1 MYLSQLQDT
10 PKFHKCSCQKVVAQA
25 KGASQPVQA
34 RASETE
40 GRASRRQCW
49 KWSVKWQSRQSSQ
62 LAHYPPFVQ
71 FPSLSLLPL
80 PSGCT
85 FCNSRVKADMASLPP
100 STVAS
105 RRRARGARF
114 AASPWWRVWR
124 STSPAARAM
133 CAAPVA
139 AFAVAYTV
147 VVRQSA
153 FQGQQR
159 AFTSL
164 MLPGGICNQPL
175 KTAAATRALAALFAC
190 VVVAM
195 AIICRGL
202 SMGRAVQK
210 FRTPAKGPSPP
221 PQPSK

>member
-1 MYLSQLQDT
+1 M
-10 PKFHKCSCQKVVAQA
+10 A
-25 KGASQPVQA
+25 KP
-34 RASETE
+34 TE
-40 GRASRRQCW
+40 S
-49 KWSVKWQSRQSSQ
+49 QSSQ
-62 LAHYPPFVQ
+62 LAHYPPFAQ
-71 FPSLSLLPL
+71 SLSLLPL

-114 AASPWWRVWR
+114 ASPWWRVWR
-124 STSPAARAM
+124 STSPAARAPY
-133 CAAPVA
+133 APRRWQPSK
-139 AFAVAYTV
+139 FAYTV

-175 KTAAATRALAALFAC
+175 QTAATRALAALCAC
-190 VVVAM
+190 VVTM
-195 AIICRGL
+195 ATIRRGL

-210 FRTPAKGPSPP
+210 ACEKQCKNFARPQKGSPPP